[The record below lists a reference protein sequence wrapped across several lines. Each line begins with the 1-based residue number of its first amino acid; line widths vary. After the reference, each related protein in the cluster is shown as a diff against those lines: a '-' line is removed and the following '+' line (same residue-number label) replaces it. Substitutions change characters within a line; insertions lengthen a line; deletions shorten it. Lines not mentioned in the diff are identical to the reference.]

1 MKEVVIVSAVR
12 TPITAFNGSF
22 ANISAVELGRY
33 VVEEALKR
41 INLDANQVDEV
52 IFGNVLQAGL
62 GQNPARQISI
72 NAKIPNS
79 VPAYTVNK
87 VCGSGLKAIHLAA
100 QSIMLGEADV
110 VVAGGTENMSQ
121 APFLLPNSRWGMRMG
136 NQDVID
142 TIIHDGLTDAFTDQH
157 MGLTAEIL
165 VEKFNMTRQELD
177 EYALLS
183 QSRAE
188 NAIKSHRFED
198 EIVPVKITSKGKEST
213 VDQDEHPRFGLTIE
227 NLSRLKPV
235 FKKGGT
241 VTAGNSSGINDGAA
255 ALILMS
261 KEKALNL
268 GLPILAKL
276 VAVASAGVEPELMG
290 VGPIP
295 STKKALE
302 KAKWTIDDIDL
313 IEINES
319 FAAQTLAVVKELN
332 LDMNKVNVN
341 GGAIALGH
349 PIGASGARILVSLI
363 HEMLKQD
370 KNKGLATLCIGGGQG
385 ITMLIE
391 KP

>member
-1 MKEVVIVSAVR
+1 MEEVVIVSAVR

-22 ANISAVELGRY
+22 ANTSAVELGRN

-110 VVAGGTENMSQ
+110 VIAGGTENMSQ

-188 NAIKSHRFED
+188 KAIKSNRFED

-213 VDQDEHPRFGLTIE
+213 VEQDEHPRFGLTIE

-235 FKKGGT
+235 FKEGGT

-276 VAVASAGVEPELMG
+276 VAVASAGVEPELMR

-302 KAKWTIDDIDL
+302 KAKWSIDDIDL

-319 FAAQTLAVVKELN
+319 FAAQTLAVVKELK

-363 HEMLKQD
+363 HEMIKQD

>member
-22 ANISAVELGRY
+22 ANTSAVELGRY

-213 VDQDEHPRFGLTIE
+213 VEQDEHPRFGLTIE

-332 LDMNKVNVN
+332 LDMDKVNVN

-363 HEMLKQD
+363 HEMIKQD

>member
-22 ANISAVELGRY
+22 ANTSAVELGRY

-319 FAAQTLAVVKELN
+319 FAAQTLAVVKELK

-363 HEMLKQD
+363 HEMIKQD

>member
-22 ANISAVELGRY
+22 ANTSAVELGRY

-213 VDQDEHPRFGLTIE
+213 VEQDEHPRFGLTIE

-363 HEMLKQD
+363 HEMIKQD

>member
-1 MKEVVIVSAVR
+1 M
-12 TPITAFNGSF
+12 N
-22 ANISAVELGRY
+22 
-33 VVEEALKR
+33 
-41 INLDANQVDEV
+41 
-52 IFGNVLQAGL
+52 
-62 GQNPARQISI
+62 
-72 NAKIPNS
+72 
-79 VPAYTVNK
+79 
-87 VCGSGLKAIHLAA
+87 
-100 QSIMLGEADV
+100 GEADV

-255 ALILMS
+255 ALIQI
-261 KEKALNL
+261 
-268 GLPILAKL
+268 GR
-276 VAVASAGVEPELMG
+276 ASCRERV
-290 VGPIP
+290 
-295 STKKALE
+295 
-302 KAKWTIDDIDL
+302 
-313 IEINES
+313 
-319 FAAQTLAVVKELN
+319 
-332 LDMNKVNVN
+332 
-341 GGAIALGH
+341 
-349 PIGASGARILVSLI
+349 
-363 HEMLKQD
+363 
-370 KNKGLATLCIGGGQG
+370 
-385 ITMLIE
+385 
-391 KP
+391 

>member
-22 ANISAVELGRY
+22 ANTSAVELGRY

-363 HEMLKQD
+363 HEMIKQD